1 MRGTLRAFLLSGTA
15 LATGVVLT
23 ALPAPAAAAPPGV
36 PKGARKAIVLRI
48 VDGDTIIARLTRG
61 GPGVRVR
68 FLGFDTPEAGRCWY
82 RSSTERAAKLM
93 PVGKRIY
100 LLRDKDFKDHYGRR
114 LFYAWN
120 YNGVSVG
127 RNMIRHGYARALL
140 YRSND
145 RYIRAMRL
153 QQARAR
159 QDRLRIWSGRCDRSA
174 NTVEPDSSR

>member
-1 MRGTLRAFLLSGTA
+1 
-15 LATGVVLT
+15 
-23 ALPAPAAAAPPGV
+23 
-36 PKGARKAIVLRI
+36 
-48 VDGDTIIARLTRG
+48 
-61 GPGVRVR
+61 
-68 FLGFDTPEAGRCWY
+68 
-82 RSSTERAAKLM
+82 M